1 MYLLLYFKTK
11 LSIFFIQYILKVKK
25 LIGCKV
31 FVRKRA
37 CEVESADRGQRA
49 GYGYDRRRKKKCR
62 NRSSIQCDNIKDNA
76 SSSLP
81 KCFQKKALVRQTHTT
96 LPYHTTSLFLN
107 TLLV

>member
-81 KCFQKKALVRQTHTT
+81 KCFQKK
-96 LPYHTTSLFLN
+96 SFS
-107 TLLV
+107 